1 MSNPASLTWFARH
14 ELNLSWRD
22 FITMMTAGKPQRQL
36 LVILFVVFASIVMHI
51 FAWAIIGQSLSS
63 IQDARF
69 DQGLLVVVT
78 GLIALSFSL
87 MSSQAMESV
96 TRVFYARSDLDLILS
111 SPASTRRVFAV
122 RIAAVAFST
131 TMLSLLLAAPAI
143 NVLAVLHS
151 PGWLGAYLLI
161 CALGV
166 IATIFSLS
174 LTILMFRLIGAKRTR
189 LIAQIVAALVG
200 AFFIIGVQLAAI
212 ASIGTISRF
221 EFLASDTARSWAPD
235 GQSLLWLPARAAM
248 GESGPLLLIVV
259 LASILFCWAIATFSS
274 GSSEKVLA
282 AASLGQG
289 VSKSRRQNSVF
300 RQRGAVST
308 LRTKEWK
315 LLLRDHWLISQT
327 LMQVFY
333 LIPPA
338 FMLWKGFGTTSAV
351 STVIAPVLVMASG
364 QLAGGLAW
372 LAISGEDA
380 PQLVATA
387 PVSRTSVIRAKV
399 EAVLIAVGILVV
411 PILIVMAWAD
421 INAAMV
427 SAACIVAAAISATAI
442 QLWFRSQARR
452 SNFRRRQTSSR
463 VATFAEAFSS
473 IFWAGCAALWANGS
487 VYAFVLVACA
497 LIVLAVARGLRP
509 KLPDEFQH

>member
-1 MSNPASLTWFARH
+1 MSSPASLTWFARH
-14 ELNLSWRD
+14 ELSLSWRD
-22 FITMMTAGKPQRQL
+22 FITMMTAGKPHRQMA
-36 LVILFVVFASIVMHI
+36 VIIFILIASVIMHV
-51 FAWAIIGQSLSS
+51 FAWAVIGPSLPFTESG
-63 IQDARF
+63 AN
-69 DQGLLVVVT
+69 DQGVLIIVT

-111 SPASTRRVFAV
+111 SPASTRRVFTV

-151 PGWLGAYLLI
+151 PYWLGAYLLI
-161 CALGV
+161 FGLGI

-174 LTILMFRLIGAKRTR
+174 LTIILFRTVGAKRTR
-189 LIAQIVAALVG
+189 LISQIVAALVG
-200 AFFIIGVQLAAI
+200 AVFIIGVQLAAI
-212 ASIGTISRF
+212 ASIGSVSRLD
-221 EFLASDTARSWAPD
+221 FLVSDTVRSWAPNND
-235 GQSLLWLPARAAM
+235 SLLWIPARAAM
-248 GESGPLLLIVV
+248 GEPGPLMLVVISAVLL
-259 LASILFCWAIATFSS
+259 FGWAIAAFSS
-274 GSSEKVLA
+274 GFSEKVLA
-282 AASLGQG
+282 AAGLSQG
-289 VSKSRRQNSVF
+289 ISKTRDRGPSF
-300 RQRGAVST
+300 RQRGAIPT
-308 LRTKEWK
+308 LRLKEWK

-338 FMLWKGFGTTSAV
+338 FMLWQGFGTTSAL

-387 PVSRTSVIRAKV
+387 PVSRTSIIRAKV
-399 EAVLIAVGILVV
+399 EAVLSAVAVLVV
-411 PILIVMAWAD
+411 PILLVMAWAD
-421 INAAMV
+421 MKVALV
-427 SAACIVAAAISATAI
+427 CACCILAAAASATAI

-473 IFWAGCAALWANGS
+473 IFWAGSAALWANGS
-487 VYAFVLVACA
+487 LYALVLISCA
-497 LIVLAVARGLRP
+497 LIVLAIARALRP
-509 KLPDEFQH
+509 NLTDEFLY

>member
-1 MSNPASLTWFARH
+1 MSSPASLTWFARH

-22 FITMMTAGKPQRQL
+22 FITMMTAGKPHRQMA
-36 LVILFVVFASIVMHI
+36 VIVFVVIASIIMHI
-51 FAWAIIGQSLSS
+51 FAWAIIGQTLSPELGGE
-63 IQDARF
+63 IDR
-69 DQGLLVVVT
+69 GMLIIVT

-87 MSSQAMESV
+87 MGSQAMESV

-143 NVLAVLHS
+143 NVLALLLS
-151 PGWLGAYLLI
+151 PRWLCAYLLI
-161 CALGV
+161 GALGV
-166 IATIFSLS
+166 IATVFSLS
-174 LTILMFRLIGAKRTR
+174 ITVIMFRTVGAKRTR
-189 LIAQIVAALVG
+189 LISQIVAALVG

-212 ASIGTISRF
+212 ASIGSISRF
-221 EFLASDTARSWAPD
+221 DFLASDAVKSWAPD
-235 GQSLLWLPARAAM
+235 NQSPLWIPARAAM
-248 GESGPLLLIVV
+248 GEFGPLLLVITC
-259 LASILFCWAIATFSS
+259 AAILFCWAIAAFSS
-274 GSSEKVLA
+274 GFSEKVLA
-282 AASLGQG
+282 AASLGHG
-289 VSKSRRQNSVF
+289 VSKSRDQKSTF
-300 RQRGAVST
+300 RQRAAVPT
-308 LRTKEWK
+308 LRIKEWK

-351 STVIAPVLVMASG
+351 STVVAPVLVMASG

-387 PVSRTSVIRAKV
+387 PVSRTAIIRAKV
-399 EAVLIAVGILVV
+399 EAVLSAVAILVV
-411 PILIVMAWAD
+411 PILVFMAWAD
-421 INAAMV
+421 IAVALV
-427 SAACIVAAAISATAI
+427 CAACIFASAVSATAI

-487 VYAFVLVACA
+487 VYAFVLVGCA
-497 LIVLAVARGLRP
+497 FVVLAIARTLRP
-509 KLPDEFQH
+509 NLRDEFQH